1 MINQMVMDKAFCL
14 YYTGFM
20 IKRMMK
26 SLLKPVNNLKFR
38 TKLMISYCIF
48 IIIPLGLMS
57 FFSYNQ
63 VSKTIESL
71 VLYSAKQNFEQTYS
85 FLNYKMGKIIDIS
98 DIIAVDQNL
107 TEILMKP
114 LENYSYTEQI
124 RDAQD
129 LTSFVTP
136 FENEEDVYRIRL
148 YVQDS
153 VIYSQ
158 ELVNLFSMSDIEGS
172 EWYRLLVSGKDKILW
187 CPGYYFASDSNENA
201 SVISAARMIRDPND
215 YSDTIG
221 IFRIDMLESNLKDI
235 VRKANTTQSGVAY
248 LQNSDG
254 LVITSSDQE
263 LMKSFDVE
271 SSFSQ
276 NLAGSADN
284 WQETHRE
291 GDRLLVGSKAI
302 IGTDWFLVSIIPY
315 EEILS
320 TGNTIRQQMLVLLVA
335 LTTLAYILAFYMSG
349 SNTKRISRLIKKM
362 RKVQEGEL
370 EPIKVTPVKDEIGE
384 LMETFNYM
392 IHRIKIL
399 IEEQYKSGQEIKSV
413 ELKALQAQINPHF
426 LYNTLDLINWTAIKH
441 KVPELSSLVQSLS
454 KFYKLSLNKGR
465 DIVPIS
471 DEIQHVTL
479 YTDIQN
485 RRFENKIHLSIDV
498 DDDILEYSIL
508 KTILQPIAEN
518 SIMHGILE
526 KDDQSGNISIRGRL
540 EKNTVILEVQ
550 DDGIGIDIETVNDVL
565 NANPKESHGYGVR
578 NINNRLKLH
587 YGQEYGLTYTSKPG
601 KGTEVV
607 IRIPAIKINE
617 SELV

>member
-1 MINQMVMDKAFCL
+1 MVMDKAFCL

>member
-1 MINQMVMDKAFCL
+1 
-14 YYTGFM
+14 
-20 IKRMMK
+20 MMK

>member
-1 MINQMVMDKAFCL
+1 MVMDKAFCL
-14 YYTGFM
+14 YYTDFM
-20 IKRMMK
+20 MKRMMK
-26 SLLKPVNNLKFR
+26 SLLRPVNSLKFR

-85 FLNYKMGKIIDIS
+85 FLNYKMGRIIDIS

-114 LENYSYTEQI
+114 IENYSYTEQI

-172 EWYRLLVSGKDKILW
+172 EWYRLLLSGKDKILW
-187 CPGYYFASDSNENA
+187 CPGYYFASDSGENF

-248 LQNSDG
+248 LQNRDG
-254 LVITSSDQE
+254 LVITSSDHE

-271 SSFSQ
+271 FSFLQ
-276 NLAGSADN
+276 NLADSEEN
-284 WQETHRE
+284 WQETQQDS
-291 GDRLLVGSKAI
+291 DRLLVGSKAI

-362 RKVQEGEL
+362 RKVQEGEF

-384 LMETFNYM
+384 LMEAFNYM
-392 IHRIKIL
+392 IQRIKIL
-399 IEEQYKSGQEIKSV
+399 IEDQYKSGQEIKSV

-441 KVPELSSLVQSLS
+441 KVPEVSSLVQSLS

-485 RRFENKIHLSIDV
+485 MRFENRIKLNIDI
-498 DDDILEYSIL
+498 DEDILEYSIL
-508 KTILQPIAEN
+508 KTILQPIVEN
-518 SIMHGILE
+518 SIIHGILE

-540 EKNTVILEVQ
+540 EKNTVILKIQ

-578 NINNRLKLH
+578 NINNRLRLH
-587 YGQEYGLTYTSKPG
+587 YGQEYGLTYTSTPG

-607 IRIPAIKINE
+607 IRIPAVKINE
-617 SELV
+617 SELIH

>member
-1 MINQMVMDKAFCL
+1 
-14 YYTGFM
+14 
-20 IKRMMK
+20 
-26 SLLKPVNNLKFR
+26 
-38 TKLMISYCIF
+38 
-48 IIIPLGLMS
+48 MS